1 MNQNNEISEAIL
13 IALRRIIRA
22 VDQHSRNLVS
32 SHGLTGPQALLLTEI
47 ARGGAL
53 TGSELAARVSL
64 SPATVTD
71 VVKRLEVRG
80 LLTKE
85 RSETD
90 KRRII
95 LSATEEG
102 ALLVRQSVPLLQER
116 FQHRLASLQDWERM
130 QLLSSLQRIA
140 ELMNAEDLDA
150 APMLASGA
158 ITATAEAVEEAL
170 SPNSTNSPDQEKND
184 TKGD

>member
-1 MNQNNEISEAIL
+1 MERNSDISEAIL

-22 VDQHSRNLVS
+22 VDQHSRHLVS

-47 ARGGAL
+47 VRNAPL

-64 SPATVTD
+64 SQATVTD
-71 VVKRLEVRG
+71 VVKRLEGRG

-90 KRRII
+90 KRRIN
-95 LSATEEG
+95 LHATEDG
-102 ALLVRQSVPLLQER
+102 AALVRQSVPLLQER
-116 FQHRLASLQDWERM
+116 FQRRLSNLQDWEQM

-158 ITATAEAVEEAL
+158 ITATAQAIEEAL
-170 SPNSTNSPDQEKND
+170 SPTGE
-184 TKGD
+184 TLGDDA

>member
-1 MNQNNEISEAIL
+1 LDQYNDISEAIL

-22 VDQHSRNLVS
+22 VDRHSRNLVS

-47 ARGGAL
+47 VRGGAL
-53 TGSELAARVSL
+53 TGSELASRVSL
-64 SPATVTD
+64 SQATVTD
-71 VVKRLEVRG
+71 VVKRLEGRG

-85 RSETD
+85 RSEAD

-95 LSATEEG
+95 LQATEEG

-116 FQHRLASLQDWERM
+116 FQHRLTSLQDWEQM

-158 ITATAEAVEEAL
+158 ITATAQAVEEVL
-170 SPNSTNSPDQEKND
+170 TPNEPKAEDSTVENP
-184 TKGD
+184 